1 MKTFAI
7 FSLVV
12 FSLFI
17 SSCDETKKVID
28 VASTV
33 QLSGN
38 YTVSQIGDTD
48 LGSTPLT
55 FSLAALDKSIRGD
68 SSCNTFFGNYTVDL
82 YALSFGTFAITE
94 RYCDEPVMEIE
105 RAYLKALAKTGSFGI
120 QNNILTLYSKTDRSV
135 VLIANKEVNQGN

>member
-1 MKTFAI
+1 MKKITL

-12 FSLFI
+12 FSLIFTG
-17 SSCDETKKVID
+17 CDETKKVID

-38 YTVSQIGDTD
+38 YTVSDIGGKD

-55 FSLAALDKSIRGD
+55 FSLAALDKSIRGN

-94 RYCDEPVMEIE
+94 MYCDEPVMEIE
-105 RAYLKALAKTGSFGI
+105 KAYLKALANTGSFAI
-120 QNNILTLYSKTDRSV
+120 QNNILTLYSKTDRA
-135 VLIANKEVNQGN
+135 VLLTANKEVNQGN